1 MGDRI
6 RIDATHARGA
16 AMALGAALL
25 FGASAPFSKMLLEDI
40 GPLTLAA
47 LLYIGAGLGLLPCL
61 PWRLRRR
68 AAGAPEVP
76 ETALKATDVPLLVAA
91 ILCGSILGPS
101 LMMLGLQRLTA
112 VTGSLLLNLE
122 PPLTILIA
130 VLWFREHLGWR
141 QAGAAALIVL
151 GEVIVGY
158 RPGEMRTEWVG
169 VLAIALASAFW
180 AIDTNLNQRL
190 SLRDP
195 VALGALKGLTGGI
208 LMLLIALAAGERLP
222 GARVAAWALL
232 LGVVSY
238 GASIVLFFRALR
250 ELGTARV
257 AAYFATA
264 PFVGALASV
273 PVLGERLGGAD
284 LLAMAIMAAG
294 LGLLL
299 RETHDHEHAHE
310 EMEHDHAH
318 VHDEHHRH
326 EHRPGTA
333 GAPAHAHPHRHDP
346 LTHAHPHAPDL
357 HHRHPHD

>member
-1 MGDRI
+1 
-6 RIDATHARGA
+6 
-16 AMALGAALL
+16 MALGAALL
-25 FGASAPFSKMLLEDI
+25 FGASAPFSKLLLRDF
-40 GPLTLAA
+40 GPLGLAG
-47 LLYIGAGLGLLPCL
+47 LLYVGAGLGLSAFLP
-61 PWRLRRR
+61 LRRDGTG
-68 AAGAPEVP
+68 GAPKVL
-76 ETALKATDVPLLVAA
+76 ETALKKTDLPLLLAA

-101 LMMLGLQRLTA
+101 LMMFGLQRLSA

-130 VLWFREHLGWR
+130 VLWFREHIGWR

-158 RPGEMRTEWVG
+158 RAGEMRTEWVG
-169 VLAIALASAFW
+169 VAAIALASTAW

-195 VALGALKGLTGGI
+195 MALGALKGLCGGV
-208 LMLLIALAAGERLP
+208 LMLLAARIAGEPLP
-222 GARVAAWALL
+222 GMRAVAWALL

-238 GASIVLFFRALR
+238 GASVLLFFRALR
-250 ELGTARV
+250 DLGAARV

-264 PFVGALASV
+264 PLAGALAAA
-273 PVLGERLGGAD
+273 PVLGERLGGAEFA
-284 LLAMAIMAAG
+284 AMAVMGLG

-299 RETHDHEHAHE
+299 RETHDHEHTHE
-310 EMEHDHAH
+310 ELEHDHAH

-326 EHRPGTA
+326 EHGPGAAVA
-333 GAPAHAHPHRHDP
+333 GPHAHPHRHDR
-346 LTHAHPHAPDL
+346 LTHTHPHVPDL

>member
-1 MGDRI
+1 MRDLI

-16 AMALGAALL
+16 PMALGAALL
-25 FGASAPFSKMLLEDI
+25 FGAGAPYSKILLEDV

-47 LLYIGAGLGLLPCL
+47 LLYIGAGLVLLLSL
-61 PWRLRRR
+61 PWRRGR
-68 AAGAPEVP
+68 APGAPGAR
-76 ETALKATDVPLLVAA
+76 ETALKAADVPLLLAA
-91 ILCGSILGPS
+91 ILCGSILGPAL
-101 LMMLGLQRLTA
+101 LMVGLQRLTA

-130 VLWFREHLGWR
+130 VWWFREYIGWR

-151 GEVIVGY
+151 GELIVGY

-169 VLAIALASAFW
+169 VLAVALASASW

-195 VALGALKGLTGGI
+195 IALGALKGLTGGI
-208 LMLLIALAAGERLP
+208 LMLLIARVAGEGLP
-222 GARVAAWALL
+222 GAQAVAWALL
-232 LGVVSY
+232 LGAVSY
-238 GASIVLFFRALR
+238 GASIVLFLRALR
-250 ELGTARV
+250 ELGAARV

-284 LLAMAIMAAG
+284 LLAMGIMAAG

-299 RETHDHEHAHE
+299 RESHNHEHQHE
-310 EMEHDHAH
+310 AMEHDHAH
-318 VHDEHHRH
+318 AHDEHHRH
-326 EHRPGTA
+326 EHAPGTA
-333 GAPAHAHPHRHDP
+333 GDTSHAHPHRHV
-346 LTHAHPHAPDL
+346 LLAHTHAHVPDL
-357 HHRHPHD
+357 HHRHSHD

>member
-1 MGDRI
+1 
-6 RIDATHARGA
+6 
-16 AMALGAALL
+16 MALGAALL
-25 FGASAPFSKMLLEDI
+25 FGASTPFSKMLLRDI
-40 GPLTLAA
+40 GPMSLAG
-47 LLYIGAGLGLLPCL
+47 LLYVGAGLGLVACL
-61 PWRLRRR
+61 PLRRDR
-68 AAGAPEVP
+68 AGGAPRVL
-76 ETALKATDVPLLVAA
+76 ETALKRSDLPLLLAA

-101 LMMLGLQRLTA
+101 LMMLGLQRLSA

-130 VLWFREHLGWR
+130 VLWFREHIGWR

-158 RPGEMRTEWVG
+158 RAGEMRTEWVG
-169 VLAIALASAFW
+169 VAAIALASSAW

-195 VALGALKGLTGGI
+195 VALGALKGFSGGV
-208 LMLLIALAAGERLP
+208 LMLLIALPAGEPLP
-222 GARVAAWALL
+222 GMRAAAWAIL

-238 GASIVLFFRALR
+238 GASVFLFFRALR
-250 ELGTARV
+250 DLGAARV

-264 PFVGALASV
+264 PLAGALASA

-284 LLAMAIMAAG
+284 FAAMAVMGLG

-299 RETHDHEHAHE
+299 RETHDHEHTHE

-326 EHRPGTA
+326 EHDTEAA
-333 GAPAHAHPHRHDP
+333 GAGPHAHRHRHLP
-346 LTHAHPHAPDL
+346 LTHAHPHVPDL

>member
-1 MGDRI
+1 MRNPI
-6 RIDATHARGA
+6 RIDATHALGA

-25 FGASAPFSKMLLEDI
+25 FGASAPFSKMLLRDI

-47 LLYIGAGLGLLPCL
+47 LVYIGAGLGLLPFL
-61 PWRLRRR
+61 PRWRGR
-68 AAGAPEVP
+68 AAGARGVA
-76 ETALKATDVPLLVAA
+76 ETALKASDLPLLLAA
-91 ILCGSILGPS
+91 ILCGSILGPAF
-101 LMMLGLQRLTA
+101 MMLGLQRLPA

-141 QAGAAALIVL
+141 QAGAAALILL

-158 RPGEMRTEWVG
+158 RPGELRAEWAG
-169 VLAIALASAFW
+169 VLAVALASFSW

-195 VALGALKGLTGGI
+195 VALGALKGLIGGV
-208 LMLLIALAAGERLP
+208 LVLLIARAAGEGLP
-222 GARVAAWALL
+222 GARAAVWALL
-232 LGVVSY
+232 LGAVSY

-250 ELGTARV
+250 ELGAARV

-294 LGLLL
+294 LGMLL
-299 RETHDHEHAHE
+299 RETHDHGHAHE

-326 EHRPGTA
+326 DH
-333 GAPAHAHPHRHDP
+333 APEQDASGSHAHPHRHAP
-346 LTHAHPHAPDL
+346 LTHAHPHVPDL
-357 HHRHPHD
+357 HHRHAHD

>member
-1 MGDRI
+1 
-6 RIDATHARGA
+6 
-16 AMALGAALL
+16 MALGAALL
-25 FGASAPFSKMLLEDI
+25 FGASAPFSKILLEDV

-47 LLYIGAGLGLLPCL
+47 LLYVGAGLGLLLCL
-61 PWRLRRR
+61 PWRRGR
-68 AAGAPEVP
+68 PEGTP
-76 ETALKATDVPLLVAA
+76 RIRETALKAADVPLLLAA

-101 LMMLGLQRLTA
+101 LLMLGLQRLSA

-130 VLWFREHLGWR
+130 VLWFREHIGWR

-151 GEVIVGY
+151 GALIVGY

-169 VLAIALASAFW
+169 VLAVALASASW

-195 VALGALKGLTGGI
+195 IALGALKGLTGGI
-208 LMLLIALAAGERLP
+208 LLLLIARAAGEGLP
-222 GARVAAWALL
+222 GARAAAWALL
-232 LGVVSY
+232 LGAVSY
-238 GASIVLFFRALR
+238 GASIALFFRALR
-250 ELGTARV
+250 ELGSARV

-299 RETHDHEHAHE
+299 RETHHHEHAHE

-326 EHRPGTA
+326 EHGPGTA
-333 GAPAHAHPHRHDP
+333 GVSSHAHPHRHVP
-346 LTHAHPHAPDL
+346 LTHAHPHVPDL
-357 HHRHPHD
+357 HHRHSHD

>member
-1 MGDRI
+1 
-6 RIDATHARGA
+6 
-16 AMALGAALL
+16 MALGAALL
-25 FGASAPFSKMLLEDI
+25 FGAGAPFSKILLEDV

-47 LLYIGAGLGLLPCL
+47 LLYIGAGLALLLSL
-61 PWRLRRR
+61 PWRRGR
-68 AAGAPEVP
+68 APGTPGAR
-76 ETALKATDVPLLVAA
+76 ETALKAADVPLLLAA
-91 ILCGSILGPS
+91 ILCGSILGPA
-101 LMMLGLQRLTA
+101 LLMLGLQRLTA

-130 VLWFREHLGWR
+130 VWWFREHIGWR

-151 GEVIVGY
+151 GELIVGY

-169 VLAIALASAFW
+169 VLAVALASASW

-195 VALGALKGLTGGI
+195 IALGALKGLAGGI
-208 LMLLIALAAGERLP
+208 LMLLIARAAGEGLP
-222 GARVAAWALL
+222 GARAAAWALL
-232 LGVVSY
+232 LGAVSY

-250 ELGTARV
+250 ELGAARV

-264 PFVGALASV
+264 PFVGALAAV

-294 LGLLL
+294 LVLLL
-299 RETHDHEHAHE
+299 RESHHHEHAHE

-333 GAPAHAHPHRHDP
+333 GASAHAHPHRHDP
-346 LTHAHPHAPDL
+346 LAHAHPHAPDL

>member
-1 MGDRI
+1 MRDLI
-6 RIDATHARGA
+6 RIDAMHARGA
-16 AMALGAALL
+16 PMALGAALL
-25 FGASAPFSKMLLEDI
+25 FGASAPFSKILLEDV

-47 LLYIGAGLGLLPCL
+47 FLYIGAGLGLLPGL
-61 PWRLRRR
+61 PWRRGR
-68 AAGAPEVP
+68 AAGTPGVR
-76 ETALKATDVPLLVAA
+76 ETALKAADVPLLLAA
-91 ILCGSILGPS
+91 ILCGSILGPA

-130 VLWFREHLGWR
+130 VLWFREHIGWR

-151 GEVIVGY
+151 GELIVGY
-158 RPGEMRTEWVG
+158 RPGEMRTEWAG
-169 VLAIALASAFW
+169 VLAVALASASW

-195 VALGALKGLTGGI
+195 IALGALKGLAGGI
-208 LMLLIALAAGERLP
+208 LMLLIARAAGEGLP
-222 GARVAAWALL
+222 GARAAAWALV
-232 LGVVSY
+232 LGAVSY

-250 ELGTARV
+250 ELGAARV

-294 LGLLL
+294 LVLLL
-299 RETHDHEHAHE
+299 RESHHHEHAHE

-326 EHRPGTA
+326 EHGPGTA
-333 GAPAHAHPHRHDP
+333 GVSSHAHPHRHVP
-346 LTHAHPHAPDL
+346 LTHAHPHVPDL
-357 HHRHPHD
+357 HHRHSHD